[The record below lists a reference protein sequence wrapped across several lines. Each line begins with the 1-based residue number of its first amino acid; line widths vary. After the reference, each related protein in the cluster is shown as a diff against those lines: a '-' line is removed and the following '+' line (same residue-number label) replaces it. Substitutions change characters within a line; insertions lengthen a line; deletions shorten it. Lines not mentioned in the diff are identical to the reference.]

1 MAYNNKTYEIG
12 ALAEVD
18 QNGFTAAMFPQIRD
32 AYAQAMRNIYGTDID
47 LSSASA
53 DGQFI
58 NMEALVLNNIYRTL
72 ENIHNNMIP
81 ASAKG
86 NYLDIL
92 ASFSGV
98 FRRQPTYSRAQV
110 WIANNSTTDI
120 TPDVIVAM
128 DKNGNNWTWV
138 NPLDLNS
145 NATVTFPAKTGD
157 DYHPILITM
166 VCNNIGA
173 VKANGANSSIDMTN
187 QAEVNAMFG
196 TEADKRGG
204 DIYQTVD
211 SSNLLVFQ
219 NSDADVGDEEET
231 DSSLRERMGRE
242 IGSNSTTVLNS
253 VSAALLNIEA
263 IEDVFVFSNGT
274 GSEKIMDD
282 GAKVPNHNVY
292 VAIWQ
297 KGTVPNYDIANT
309 LYNQLTPGVLTN
321 FNGSI
326 VGGSQK
332 SYKLPIFYV
341 GSTSYENQIYWKL
354 CSPSN
359 ANVKATLSSL
369 VSNLSDEQKNLM
381 INAFVDYLNGLKLG
395 ERLISA
401 NLLSAIMNVDL
412 GQPNGG
418 LSYLP
423 VKVTILTKS
432 PTTAEISPTDISSAI
447 LPLTRFNFTANDVL
461 LLIDSNNKITISVG
475 ADAESG
481 GEWEGEYAT

>member
-1 MAYNNKTYEIG
+1 MAYNNKTYDIG

-110 WIANNSTTDI
+110 WIANNSAADVKPDI
-120 TPDVIVAM
+120 IVAM

-138 NPLDLNS
+138 NPLDLQS
-145 NATVTFPAKTGD
+145 NPTVTFPAKTDD
-157 DYHPILITM
+157 DYQPVLITM

-187 QAEVNAMFG
+187 QTEVNTMFNAA
-196 TEADKRGG
+196 ADSRGG

-263 IEDVFVFSNGT
+263 IDDVFVFSNGT
-274 GSEKIMDD
+274 GRDATMDD
-282 GAKVPNHNVY
+282 GATVPNHNVY
-292 VAIWQ
+292 VAIWEN
-297 KGTVPNYDIANT
+297 GTVPDYDIANT

-321 FNGSI
+321 FTGSI

-332 SYKLPIFYV
+332 SYNLPIFYV
-341 GSTSYENQIYWKL
+341 GSTSYENQMYWKL

-359 ANVKATLSSL
+359 AKVQVTLSSL
-369 VSNLSDEQKNLM
+369 VSTLSNDQQNLM
-381 INAFVDYLNGLKLG
+381 INAFVDYLNNLKLG

-423 VKVTILTKS
+423 LNVSILTALNT
-432 PTTAEISPTDISSAI
+432 TTAISSAI
-447 LPLTRFNFTANDVL
+447 LPLTRFNFTTAT
-461 LLIDSNNKITISVG
+461 ISISNNTITISAG
-475 ADAESG
+475 SDSG
-481 GEWEGEYAT
+481 VWEGDYAT

>member
-1 MAYNNKTYEIG
+1 MAYNNKTYDIG

-110 WIANNSTTDI
+110 WIANNSAADVKPDI
-120 TPDVIVAM
+120 IVAM

-138 NPLDLNS
+138 NPLDLQS
-145 NATVTFPAKTGD
+145 NPTVTFPAKTND
-157 DYHPILITM
+157 DYQPVLITM

-187 QAEVNAMFG
+187 QTEVNAMFG
-196 TEADKRGG
+196 EAADSRGG

-274 GSEKIMDD
+274 GSERTMDD
-282 GAKVPNHNVY
+282 GATVPNHNVY
-292 VAIWQ
+292 VAIWE
-297 KGTVPNYDIANT
+297 KGTVPDYDIANT

-321 FNGSI
+321 FTGSI
-326 VGGSQK
+326 VGGTQK
-332 SYKLPIFYV
+332 TYNILISPDLSEYSVNL
-341 GSTSYENQIYWKL
+341 YWKL

-359 ANVKATLSSL
+359 AKVQVTLSSL
-369 VSNLSDEQKNLM
+369 VSDLSADQQNLM
-381 INAFVDYLNGLKLG
+381 INAFVDYLNNLKLG

-423 VKVTILTKS
+423 RNVSILTALN
-432 PTTAEISPTDISSAI
+432 TYTNISSAT
-447 LPLTRFNFTANDVL
+447 LPLTRFNFTTNDVSL
-461 LLIDSNNKITISVG
+461 EIDDNTNPITITISAG
-475 ADAESG
+475 ADDESG
-481 GEWEGEYAT
+481 VWEGDHAT

>member
-110 WIANNSTTDI
+110 WIANNSTADVK
-120 TPDVIVAM
+120 PDVIVAM

-138 NPLDLNS
+138 NPLDLDS
-145 NATVTFPAKTGD
+145 DATVTFPAKTGD

-187 QAEVNAMFG
+187 QAEVNTMFG

-274 GSEKIMDD
+274 GSEKTMDD

-297 KGTVPNYDIANT
+297 KGTVPDYDIANT

-332 SYKLPIFYV
+332 TYNILISPDLSDYSVDL
-341 GSTSYENQIYWKL
+341 YWKL

-359 ANVKATLSSL
+359 ARVQVTLSSL
-369 VSNLSDEQKNLM
+369 VSDLSTDQQNLM
-381 INAFVDYLNGLKLG
+381 KSAFVDYLNNLKLG

-423 VKVTILTKS
+423 RKVSILTAS
-432 PTTAEISPTDISSAI
+432 NTYTDISSAT
-447 LPLTRFNFTANDVL
+447 LPLTRFNFTANDVSL
-461 LLIDSNNKITISVG
+461 KIDSNNKITISVG

-481 GEWEGEYAT
+481 GKWEGEYAT